1 MKFKN
6 TLILLV
12 TLLLSIGAFAQYNE
26 VIYTMP
32 NLLGNHSIV
41 RQWQNSKYLLYTE
54 ETSNNEKFILID
66 SSTQTPTTKEVLLK
80 KRYNIKDFAVHHDS
94 VFFIG
99 NYNNLRGFWGYFDIN
114 NVFNNGDNITYFLID
129 NTLPSMG
136 IPSSGTFSTFID
148 FDELQ
153 ILPRSGAGTGSTELL
168 LTGTRMNQ
176 TYSGGMPIFTTYT
189 PCLFYVK
196 PPYTSFDYAF
206 NDSSNEKFD
215 DIALNGNKIVVV
227 GRENYQASDST
238 NILFRIFEWPNFSF
252 TSSLAKELTRQNHTL
267 SMSKVLIE
275 SLGYLSDNTFA
286 TAHYGNYGPGQG
298 LYIELYS
305 IYTYFPFFDYFTRN
319 HYTFAWQSNS
329 YMAGCTLKKATYNTL
344 SYTFC
349 VLQDMVSPLFNSSNS
364 AICKF
369 DMTSFPTVS
378 CSTSSKESYGMSF
391 NSVSNGIDGNILY
404 SGKIMSD
411 SAIVVRENVASP
423 GTCMDHST
431 LTITTDNN
439 HKSIPHTSETLTTGS
454 YTATRSQFSPT
465 SGTITCN
472 VPCARSANK

>member
-12 TLLLSIGAFAQYNE
+12 TMLLSIGAFAQYNE
-26 VIYTMP
+26 AIYTLP
-32 NLLGNHSIV
+32 NLLGNNSIV

-54 ETSNNEKFILID
+54 ESSNNEKFILID
-66 SSTQTPTTKEVLLK
+66 SSTQTPTAKEVLLK

-99 NYNNLRGFWGYFDIN
+99 VYYSTGFWGYFDIN
-114 NVFNNGDNITYFLID
+114 DVFNNGGSITYFLTN
-129 NTLPSMG
+129 NTASSTG
-136 IPSSGTFSTFID
+136 IPFNGIVYSFID

-153 ILPRSGAGTGSTELL
+153 ILPRPGAGTGSTELL
-168 LTGTRMNQ
+168 LTGLRKNQ
-176 TYSGGMPIFTTYT
+176 TYSGAMPIFTTYT
-189 PCLFYVK
+189 PCIFHVK

-206 NDSSNEKFD
+206 NDNSNEKFD
-215 DIALNGNKIVVV
+215 DIALNGNNIVVV
-227 GRENYQASDST
+227 GREDYQASDSA

-275 SLGYLSDNTFA
+275 PLGYLSDNAFA

-305 IYTYFPFFDYFTRN
+305 IYTYSPFIDYFTRN

-391 NSVSNGIDGNILY
+391 NSVSNGIDGNIL
-404 SGKIMSD
+404 
-411 SAIVVRENVASP
+411 
-423 GTCMDHST
+423 
-431 LTITTDNN
+431 
-439 HKSIPHTSETLTTGS
+439 IPHASETLTTGS
-454 YTATRSQFSPT
+454 HTATRSQFSPT